1 MDVES
6 FISSI
11 EEQNVDIQNMQSNHI
26 ALKEEYDKK
35 NEEMYHQFLRKEKKI
50 LQNQQNI
57 IRERNEHIVSFLIDN
72 PQWYYDMDIMKNV
85 LESYYQETELIEYT
99 GEKENTP
106 LIAYFQELFYS
117 VPLVEQMQPLIVNVV
132 ENNNDEEIKE
142 YFPSPW
148 IFVHS
153 GTQEEDIEEFCNMF
167 SPYVENIKKYY
178 EKLFGETIDI
188 PLHFRM
194 GNIVF
199 NICLMLHQDNTYSVV
214 ETDYDGNNIVYQTV
228 RNDLISTLKTAVEKC
243 KDVEKQK

>member
-1 MDVES
+1 MDVAS

-11 EEQNVDIQNMQSNHI
+11 EEQNADIQNTQEKHI
-26 ALKEEYDKK
+26 ALKEEYDTKK
-35 NEEMYHQFLRKEKKI
+35 EEMYQQFLRKEKKI
-50 LQNQQNI
+50 LQNQQSI
-57 IRERNEHIVSFLIDN
+57 IRERNDHIVSFLIDN
-72 PQWYYDMDIMKNV
+72 LQWYYNMDIIKNV
-85 LESYYQETELIEYT
+85 LEAYYQETELIEYT

-117 VPLVEQMQPLIVNVV
+117 YSLVEQMQPLIVNVV
-132 ENNNDEEIKE
+132 ENNDDEKIKY

-153 GTQEEDIEEFCNMF
+153 GTRNEDIEEFCNMF

-178 EKLFGETIDI
+178 EKIFGETIDI

-214 ETDYDGNNIVYQTV
+214 ETDYDGNIFYQTV
-228 RNDLISTLKTAVEKC
+228 RNDLVSTLKTAVEKC